1 MNCGVEGVETRM
13 VGREQEMRRAQE
25 IAQAVINENELCFI
39 NLTGEARLGRLH

>member
-39 NLTGEARLGRLH
+39 NLTGEARLGRPH